1 MEGIKSSSTT
11 RHTVSDDIITS
22 LKTENDN
29 LRRQYDQLAR
39 EMNKIKSHIA
49 TQQSSSI
56 NQSLIGSDDAL
67 ADKLPAYIENELY
80 KVPKLYTE
88 NPWSLIK
95 FLDKLF
101 NLNEMNSVFFKQIFR
116 RIATYQ
122 QNSILH
128 RLASEQDLNFKK
140 VADELME
147 ELTTPQTKLNLVQE
161 KILRSQNYLENFR
174 TYVDDVIKFNR
185 ILSQYSEQD
194 VVKSILQGTNS
205 NTRAKFHFSTR
216 PKNFAE
222 LRILVAEVEKLE
234 LNENLHKSKTQSRKQ
249 FMPPSGPSQ
258 TQVEHVEDGRKIR
271 PNHRPYQ
278 PNFSAPRFDKT
289 KSVTEQKQQKGAT
302 SGDRT
307 HESSRNQNQR
317 FSKPK
322 PVSFREKNPNFNK
335 PFQQGYF
342 HHMLQ
347 YPYPYMTYPWAGQIQ
362 PPPTMGKFGHVHNAL
377 MPGASKDRSP
387 DRISL
392 PRSTSTASEPDIPR
406 RENSKK
412 MGAIPKKRNNSKN

>member
-1 MEGIKSSSTT
+1 MECARCKSTDQPPDDVTCSICQSRFHAACTRLEGIEKWTRQSKDKRAVWKCDDCLGQSLTRDPAVGKDPPVWYMQLIDDLKNITDELGTLREGQACLQTDLDQVVIDMEGIKSSSTT
-11 RHTVSDDIITS
+11 RQTVSDDIITS

-222 LRILVAEVEKLE
+222 LQILVAEVEKLE

-249 FMPPSGPSQ
+249 FIPPTGPSQ

-302 SGDRT
+302 SVQQR
-307 HESSRNQNQR
+307 HRSR
-317 FSKPK
+317 
-322 PVSFREKNPNFNK
+322 EL
-335 PFQQGYF
+335 F
-342 HHMLQ
+342 HV
-347 YPYPYMTYPWAGQIQ
+347 G
-362 PPPTMGKFGHVHNAL
+362 
-377 MPGASKDRSP
+377 
-387 DRISL
+387 
-392 PRSTSTASEPDIPR
+392 
-406 RENSKK
+406 
-412 MGAIPKKRNNSKN
+412 